1 GIHVA
6 VARGG
11 QRVPRTAHC
20 RWLVGDRRG
29 GRRRHDAG
37 EDGSE
42 GGGPLMA
49 TPSKARAVREPEP
62 ESRSVADQ
70 TIAVLAKHYP
80 RETSYD
86 AGWLEGCACGAWEVE
101 TPTWDTDN
109 EVSWAL

>member
-1 GIHVA
+1 
-6 VARGG
+6 
-11 QRVPRTAHC
+11 
-20 RWLVGDRRG
+20 
-29 GRRRHDAG
+29 
-37 EDGSE
+37 
-42 GGGPLMA
+42 MA

-101 TPTWDTDN
+101 TPIWDTDN
-109 EVSWAL
+109 EVSWALFFQHQAAELQKAGVLRAEQ